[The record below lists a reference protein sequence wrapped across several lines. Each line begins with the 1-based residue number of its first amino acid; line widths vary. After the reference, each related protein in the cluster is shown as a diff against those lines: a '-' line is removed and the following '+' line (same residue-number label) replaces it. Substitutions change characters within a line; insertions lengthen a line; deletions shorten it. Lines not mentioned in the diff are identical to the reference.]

1 MKIKSVITG
10 LCLVAAAMTARA
22 NYDIGFA
29 TYDFADLNQH
39 VAFDADGTTRLTG
52 PAFAGQLYVGATTLS
67 LLPIGSPTLFA
78 SSGSGAE
85 GFVDSGTITV
95 TDLTLNA
102 GSSAFYA
109 LRAWRVS
116 DGSSYETALT
126 TPGAHVG
133 SSAATAITL
142 GGTVAG
148 SPPTLITATANLH
161 PTFSLSVVPAAVP
174 EPSVLALGLL
184 GGAALMF
191 RRRK

>member
-1 MKIKSVITG
+1 MKIKSLITG
-10 LCLVAAAMTARA
+10 LCLLAAAMSARA
-22 NYDIGFA
+22 NYDIGFQ
-29 TYDFADLNQH
+29 TYDFADLAQH

-52 PAFAGQLYVGATTLS
+52 PAFLGQLYVGASSGTLAA
-67 LLPIGSPTLFA
+67 IGSPVAFA
-78 SSGSGAE
+78 TSGSGAE
-85 GFVDSGTITV
+85 GFVDSGSLTIT
-95 TDLTLNA
+95 DATLNA

-109 LRAWRVS
+109 LRAWRAA
-116 DGSSYETALT
+116 DGASYEAALAAV
-126 TPGAHVG
+126 GAHVG

-148 SPPTLITATANLH
+148 TPPTLVTATANLH
-161 PTFSLSVVPAAVP
+161 PNFSLSIVPASVP